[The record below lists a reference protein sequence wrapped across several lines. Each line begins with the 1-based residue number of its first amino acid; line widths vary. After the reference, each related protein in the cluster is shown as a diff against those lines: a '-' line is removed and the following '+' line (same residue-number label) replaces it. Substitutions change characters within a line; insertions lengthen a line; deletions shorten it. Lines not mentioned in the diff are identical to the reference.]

1 MNIFTYED
9 YIKCIHTLRLN
20 SVFQLAEDEAEYN
33 YEQKK
38 DENVYKD
45 IVHIILEDTEEVV
58 NLINNYIEIEEKVN
72 KEELEKYES
81 KFASNRYKLRREDIL
96 YKLKSRD
103 IYFLIKYQ
111 DERDDNILYNMLN
124 YCVDI
129 IYDWNVNVKIKE
141 DMKYPIVVPILIYD
155 DNQQFEIPN
164 NFSQMQ
170 IDDYIFDDYKIDFKY
185 NLIEINKLSINN
197 LVQKEDLFSNIIALK
212 KVKKHK
218 EFEKLLSKIIKMT
231 DDKKL
236 EKIKENLKGIVE
248 NFYKQFCEEE
258 VKFFK
263 NKISEKIKNR
273 SILS

>member
-33 YEQKK
+33 YKQKK
-38 DENVYKD
+38 KENVYKD

-58 NLINNYIEIEEKVN
+58 NLINNYIEIEEKVS

-96 YKLKSRD
+96 YKLKNRD
-103 IYFLIKYQ
+103 IYFLLKYQ
-111 DERDDNILYNMLN
+111 DEKDDNILYNMLN

-141 DMKYPIVVPILIYD
+141 DMKYPIVVPILVYD

-212 KVKKHK
+212 KVENHK
-218 EFEKLLSKIIKMT
+218 EFEKILSKIIKMAE
-231 DDKKL
+231 DKKL
-236 EKIKENLKGIVE
+236 EKIKKYLKGIVE

-258 VKFFK
+258 VKFFE
-263 NKISEKIKNR
+263 NKINEKLKNNR
-273 SILS
+273 ISS

>member
-38 DENVYKD
+38 EENVYKD

-58 NLINNYIEIEEKVN
+58 NLINNYIEIEEKVS

-81 KFASNRYKLRREDIL
+81 KFASNRYRLRREDIL

-155 DNQQFEIPN
+155 NNQQCEIPN
-164 NFSQMQ
+164 DFSQMQ

-185 NLIEINKLSINN
+185 NLIEINKLSIDN

-218 EFEKLLSKIIKMT
+218 EFEELLSKIIKMT
-231 DDKKL
+231 DDKVL
-236 EKIKENLKGIVE
+236 EKIKENLEGIVE

-258 VKFFK
+258 VKFFE
-263 NKISEKIKNR
+263 NRINEKIKNKG
-273 SILS
+273 ILS

>member
-58 NLINNYIEIEEKVN
+58 NLINNYIEIEEKVS

-155 DNQQFEIPN
+155 NNQQYEIPN
-164 NFSQMQ
+164 DFSQMQ

-185 NLIEINKLSINN
+185 NLIEINKLSIDN